1 MKQNITV
8 SLDKE
13 PLRRGKVLA
22 AMQGTSL
29 SRMVSDK
36 LNEAIQEKEAYAQ
49 AKKKAFSHL
58 KKGFHFGGRVPSRE
72 ELHER

>member
-8 SLDKE
+8 SLEKE
-13 PLRRGKVLA
+13 LLRKGKVLA
-22 AMQGTSL
+22 ALAGTSL
-29 SRMVSDK
+29 SKMVSNK
-36 LNEAIQEKEAYAQ
+36 LIEAIQEKEAYTQ

-72 ELHER
+72 KLHER

>member
-13 PLRRGKVLA
+13 ILRKGKVLA
-22 AMQGTSL
+22 ALQGTSL
-29 SRMVSDK
+29 SRMVSEK
-36 LNEAIQEKEAYAQ
+36 LNEAIQKKEAYAR

-58 KKGFHFGGRVPSRE
+58 KKGFNFGGPIPSRE